1 MCLAQMVVH
10 FHWCNCLIEKGCQNI
25 ETKWLMQEGTPKERL
40 TAVTYKLT
48 RTVHLVIVSL
58 SCLALGMVHFRA
70 FVTFPLRAI
79 KKKGC
84 QNLTRVH
91 QKKMSPRRYSLS
103 FSRLLLLLCLRWR
116 GRRTRRCSQTC
127 QFLRI
132 KEMSKS

>member
-79 KKKGC
+79 KKKRLSEFDPGPS
-84 QNLTRVH
+84 
-91 QKKMSPRRYSLS
+91 KKKCHREGTP
-103 FSRLLLLLCLRWR
+103 FPFPVCCCCCVCDGGEEGR
-116 GRRTRRCSQTC
+116 GGALKPVNFC
-127 QFLRI
+127 
-132 KEMSKS
+132 E